1 MPSTRRTVLA
11 GTFAV
16 ASGCVGLRSG
26 SPDVPAFARWSR
38 QLPHDEVEL
47 LSVGGGPETPSLF
60 VGSAADGGSSDTSH
74 ALHALSLEDGRE
86 KWRATVPNP
95 IQTAPTSASSQ
106 RAPRL
111 VFATGREG
119 LHGEASEIRALDDA
133 GERVWGFD
141 GEDGGFL
148 YPIGT
153 TEASVFVGRRDDQ
166 LGEDGEYVYALDA
179 TDGAE
184 RWQAETGDVL
194 RAGTAP
200 RHDAVVVQTFGDRVW
215 ALDIADGDDRW
226 QEHAE
231 SVGYDDGADRVFV
244 EARDT
249 VRALAV
255 ADGSERWR
263 RELGGSVSVVPTPG
277 TATEEHATDASE
289 IVLVGDFDGRLLALD
304 PSDGATRWTLSF
316 DTDQF
321 TPRVQRTG
329 ERLFVTG
336 AGVHAVDS
344 GSGERQ
350 WSFAPDTEGHLE
362 VSAPSTG
369 SASSTVFAST
379 DRRLW
384 ALDPATGEKRWEFA
398 PGSDAAPSTG
408 DATAT
413 DNSAPTG
420 DSAPASEFSGVA
432 AAGDLALVAVGGT
445 VYALDGSEPA

>member
-26 SPDVPAFARWSR
+26 SPDVPTFARWSR
-38 QLPHDEVEL
+38 DLPAVEL
-47 LSVGGGPETPSLF
+47 GVLSLGGQKTETVF
-60 VGSAADGGSSDTSH
+60 AANAATDRGSSDTSH
-74 ALHALSLEDGRE
+74 ALHALAFQDGRE
-86 KWRATVPNP
+86 RWRAPVPNP
-95 IQTAPTSASSQ
+95 VQTAPMHAGSQ

-141 GEDGGFL
+141 GDDGRVL
-148 YPIGT
+148 YPVGA
-153 TEASVFVGRRDDQ
+153 TEKWVFVGRRDDQ
-166 LGEDGEYVYALDA
+166 LGDDGEYVYALDA
-179 TDGAE
+179 ADGTE
-184 RWQAETGDVL
+184 RWRAETGDVL

-200 RHDAVVVQTFGDRVW
+200 RHDALVVQTFGDRVL
-215 ALDIADGDDRW
+215 ALDATDGDERW

-231 SVGYDDGADRVFV
+231 SVGYDDGADRVFA

-255 ADGSERWR
+255 TDGSERWR
-263 RELGGSVSVVPTPG
+263 RGFDPSVSVVPTPG
-277 TATEEHATDASE
+277 AATQDDTDASE
-289 IVLVGDFDGRLLALD
+289 TVLVGDFDGRLLALD

-321 TPRVQRTG
+321 MPTVQRTG

-336 AGVHAVDS
+336 AGVHAVDPA
-344 GSGERQ
+344 SGERQ
-350 WSFAPDTEGHLE
+350 WSFAPDVEGHVDV
-362 VSAPSTG
+362 VSSSIGSGSNTG

-398 PGSDAAPSTG
+398 LTNESSPA
-408 DATAT
+408 
-413 DNSAPTG
+413 NE
-420 DSAPASEFSGVA
+420 SAPASEFADVA

-445 VYALDGSEPA
+445 VYALDGSESA